1 MKNRRNLIR
10 ISLIIVLIFI
20 SLLLFLFGKQH
31 EVFVDNKTIEINGT
45 QYLNIDKANIKIDD
59 GEYIE
64 VEKRKR
70 KKLITVGPYHTI
82 TLQYTNEEGKT
93 IILEEKINL
102 GFKGDVVI
110 NIPALINKKEFL
122 SYK

>member
-31 EVFVDNKTIEINGT
+31 EVFVDNKTVEINGT
-45 QYLNIDKANIKIDD
+45 QYLNIEKANIKIDD
-59 GEYIE
+59 DEYIE
-64 VEKRKR
+64 VAKRKR
-70 KKLITVGPYHTI
+70 KKLITVGPFHTI
-82 TLQYTNEEGKT
+82 TVQYTNEEGKT

>member
-82 TLQYTNEEGKT
+82 TLQYTNEKGQT

-102 GFKGDVVI
+102 GFKGDIII
-110 NIPALINKKEFL
+110 NIPALINNKEFL

>member
-1 MKNRRNLIR
+1 MKNRRNFIR
-10 ISLIIVLIFI
+10 ISLIVILIFI

-31 EVFVDNKTIEINGT
+31 EVFVDNKTVEINGT

-59 GEYIE
+59 DEYIE
-64 VEKRKR
+64 VAKRKR
-70 KKLITVGPYHTI
+70 KKLITVGPFHTI
-82 TLQYTNEEGKT
+82 TVQYTNEEGKT